1 MVYCS
6 FAAVLH
12 RKQRWVRIWHHFM
25 PSYAIPMP
33 SLSPLRCSKS
43 WYDMIWVDDYD
54 PRRQLNRRV
63 CIQLA
68 KPSFSQSW
76 SHHSIVTKFPNLE
89 KIRPKKRGHGP
100 WDATRNQPLMSS
112 RFSVAHLQ
120 HLAKSSGWFNS
131 IHLTRLCM
139 VHYGTKKWNTAKTA
153 WPFPRSECCRAQPKS
168 ANMSAHWAHALNP
181 SQQCLAT

>member
-1 MVYCS
+1 M
-6 FAAVLH
+6 LH
-12 RKQRWVRIWHHFM
+12 RKQRWVRIWHHLI

-43 WYDMIWVDDYD
+43 WYELMTMTHDASWIGESASNW
-54 PRRQLNRRV
+54 QNLH
-63 CIQLA
+63 LA
-68 KPSFSQSW
+68 KADPTTPSS
-76 SHHSIVTKFPNLE
+76 PNFQTSR
-89 KIRPKKRGHGP
+89 KSDQGRGHGP
-100 WDATRNQPLMSS
+100 WDATRNQPLSS

-168 ANMSAHWAHALNP
+168 ANMSTGHMPWIHN
-181 SQQCLAT
+181 QQCLAT